1 MVSQDLQLWPF
12 EQYYTNFIWIV
23 VTLTDSKIK
32 TTNIVDID
40 LEDWSLSRWY
50 EGQYVGEA
58 ILSRTKG
65 GEGEI
70 KTDSEERAKL
80 AQRF

>member
-1 MVSQDLQLWPF
+1 MVSQDLNLWPF
-12 EQYYTNFIWIV
+12 EQHFTECSK
-23 VTLTDSKIK
+23 TLTNSKIK

-40 LEDWSLSRWY
+40 LEDWSLSCWY

-70 KTDSEERAKL
+70 KADSEERAKL
-80 AQRF
+80 SNRF